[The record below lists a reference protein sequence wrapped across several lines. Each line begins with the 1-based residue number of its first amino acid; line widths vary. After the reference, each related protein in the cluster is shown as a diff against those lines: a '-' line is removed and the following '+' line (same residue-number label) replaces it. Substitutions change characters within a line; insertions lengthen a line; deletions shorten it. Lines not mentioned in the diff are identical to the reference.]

1 MNAMET
7 LVDTDGEHLHRH
19 IALGRT
25 TSRQVAEASIARI
38 EVLNPML
45 NAFTA
50 TCFDVARSDADRAD
64 RARSAGKGAGT
75 LAGLPVAIK
84 DLNDVAGLPTTF
96 GSPLYADNVAT
107 TDDDVVA
114 QIRAAG
120 GTILGKT
127 NVPEHGFGATTTS
140 PLFGSACNPFNPKLS
155 AGASTGG
162 GAVAVAA
169 GMVPY
174 AAGSDFAGS
183 LRTPAAFC
191 GIVGIRP
198 SNGVVA
204 TRRRSMAWSSFDVE
218 GPMARTAADC
228 KRMLAAMSRQ
238 DRYDPLTMPSDAQ
251 LFRPAEAVELAGLR
265 VAVSEDLGFAPMS
278 RTNRSL
284 FQQKLARFQH
294 LFARVERAHPD
305 LGDAEQTFMTLRGV
319 GFVADFGPM
328 ETEFGARLGPVVLDE
343 LARARDLGAEQ
354 IGRAMKNHTAVF
366 RRSIGFFENH
376 DILITPAASVAPF
389 PHEDVYPS
397 HVDGMQLNGYLIWE
411 GISWGVTL
419 TQCPAVVIPC
429 GRDDTGMPFGIQ
441 LVAAHHRDG
450 WLLDVAHTLEAVFAD
465 NPELARPK
473 PDLAKLLPSP
483 A

>member
-1 MNAMET
+1 
-7 LVDTDGEHLHRH
+7 
-19 IALGRT
+19 
-25 TSRQVAEASIARI
+25 
-38 EVLNPML
+38 
-45 NAFTA
+45 
-50 TCFDVARSDADRAD
+50 
-64 RARSAGKGAGT
+64 
-75 LAGLPVAIK
+75 
-84 DLNDVAGLPTTF
+84 
-96 GSPLYADNVAT
+96 
-107 TDDDVVA
+107 
-114 QIRAAG
+114 
-120 GTILGKT
+120 
-127 NVPEHGFGATTTS
+127 
-140 PLFGSACNPFNPKLS
+140 
-155 AGASTGG
+155 
-162 GAVAVAA
+162 
-169 GMVPY
+169 
-174 AAGSDFAGS
+174 
-183 LRTPAAFC
+183 
-191 GIVGIRP
+191 
-198 SNGVVA
+198 
-204 TRRRSMAWSSFDVE
+204 
-218 GPMARTAADC
+218 MARTAADC

-238 DRYDPLTMPSDAQ
+238 DRYDPLTAASDPR
-251 LFRPAEAVELAGLR
+251 LFRLAEAVELAGLR

-278 RTNRSL
+278 RANRSL
-284 FQQKLARFQH
+284 FQQKLARIEH
-294 LFARVERAHPD
+294 LFARVKREHPD

-319 GFVADFGPM
+319 CFVADFGPM

-366 RRSIGFFENH
+366 RRSIGFFEDH

-397 HVDGMQLNGYLIWE
+397 HVDDMQLNGYLIWE

-465 NPELARPK
+465 DPELARPK